1 MTVDVTAI
9 ALAIVGLMVGSFL
22 NVCIYRIPQRR
33 SVVHPRSRCAACER
47 PLAWYENIPV
57 MSYIVLRG
65 RCRTCGTRISLQYPL
80 VEIVTAAAFVMQYD
94 ALGLTPLLAV
104 RIAFACILIVL
115 FAIDLEH
122 QLLPNVITLP
132 ALCAGLIVS
141 VVMPPG
147 IVDALIGALVGGGVL
162 FLIAEVYFRL
172 RREEGM
178 GMGDVKMLA
187 MIGAFLGWK
196 LTILTLILS
205 SIGGSLAGIVLLV
218 THRGNM
224 KAAIPFGTFLAAGA
238 FLASLYGDP
247 LVTWY
252 LRHLG

>member
-1 MTVDVTAI
+1 MHFDATAI
-9 ALAIVGLMVGSFL
+9 VLALVGLMVGSFL

-33 SVVHPRSRCAACER
+33 SVVRPRSRCASCER

-57 MSYIVLRG
+57 ASYIALRG
-65 RCRTCGTRISLQYPL
+65 RCRTCGARIALRYPI
-80 VEIVTAAAFVMQYD
+80 VELATAAAFVLEY
-94 ALGLTPLLAV
+94 AVLGWSPLLPV

-132 ALCAGLIVS
+132 ALCAGLVAAIAL
-141 VVMPPG
+141 PPG
-147 IVDALIGALVGGGVL
+147 LRDALIGAIVGGGIL

-172 RREEGM
+172 RHEEGM

-196 LTILTLILS
+196 LTLLTLILAS
-205 SIGGSLAGIVLLV
+205 LGGSLAGVLLLV
-218 THRGNM
+218 TRRGNL
-224 KAAIPFGTFLAAGA
+224 KAALPFGTFLAAGA
-238 FLASLYGDP
+238 LAASLFGEP
-247 LVTWY
+247 IVAWY
-252 LRHLG
+252 LGRLT

>member
-1 MTVDVTAI
+1 MTVDPTAA
-9 ALAIVGLMVGSFL
+9 ALAIIGLMVGSFL
-22 NVCIYRIPQRR
+22 NVCIYRIPHRR

-57 MSYIVLRG
+57 VSYIGLRG
-65 RCRTCGTRISLQYPL
+65 RCRTCGTRISLQYPV
-80 VEIVTAAAFVMQYD
+80 VEIITGAVFVIEYE
-94 ALGLTPLLAV
+94 ALGFTPLLAV
-104 RIAFACILIVL
+104 RILFACILIVL

-132 ALCAGLIVS
+132 ALCVGLVVS
-141 VVMPPG
+141 LVLPPG
-147 IVDALIGALVGGGVL
+147 IIDALIGALVGGGIL

-172 RREEGM
+172 RKEEGM

-196 LTILTLILS
+196 LTILTLILAS
-205 SIGGSLAGIVLLV
+205 VGGSLAGVVLLI
-218 THRGNM
+218 TQRGNL

-238 FLASLYGDP
+238 LLASLYGDR

-252 LRHLG
+252 LSHLG

>member
-1 MTVDVTAI
+1 
-9 ALAIVGLMVGSFL
+9 
-22 NVCIYRIPQRR
+22 
-33 SVVHPRSRCAACER
+33 
-47 PLAWYENIPV
+47 
-57 MSYIVLRG
+57 
-65 RCRTCGTRISLQYPL
+65 
-80 VEIVTAAAFVMQYD
+80 
-94 ALGLTPLLAV
+94 
-104 RIAFACILIVL
+104 
-115 FAIDLEH
+115 
-122 QLLPNVITLP
+122 
-132 ALCAGLIVS
+132 
-141 VVMPPG
+141 
-147 IVDALIGALVGGGVL
+147 
-162 FLIAEVYFRL
+162 
-172 RREEGM
+172 M